1 MHALGGGKGLGIVF
15 ARTLFLTVVLLAA
28 SLLPAG
34 LPSHASPPAPNPHE
48 HFRQPAQC
56 PNCHVYDGAKM
67 DPGRFIT
74 ASIDFCLKCH
84 IAEERGRTHPLKVHP
99 GGKFRE
105 MKVPAEFRLG
115 DGGHI
120 ICLTCHTAHGPFL
133 SAIRAFAVQEPE
145 ITTGEPD
152 AAPYYRTYFL
162 RRSDPA
168 GEGLEALCEGCHKVP

>member
-1 MHALGGGKGLGIVF
+1 MGIVF
-15 ARTLFLTVVLLAA
+15 ARTLFLTVVLFAA

-34 LPSHASPPAPNPHE
+34 LPSHASPPAPNPHD

-56 PNCHVYDGAKM
+56 PNCHVYDGGKM
-67 DPGRFIT
+67 DTGRFTT

-84 IAEERGRTHPLKVHP
+84 LSEERGRTHPLKVRP

-115 DGGHI
+115 DGEHI
-120 ICLTCHTAHGPFL
+120 ICLTCHKAHGPFL
-133 SAIRAFAVQEPE
+133 STTRTFADQDQEQE
-145 ITTGEPD
+145 IPTGETG
-152 AAPYYRTYFL
+152 ASPYYRTYFL

-168 GEGLEALCEGCHKVP
+168 GEGLEALCEGCHKVS

>member
-152 AAPYYRTYFL
+152 ATPYYRTYFL